1 MNQIYKIIGLGA
13 VDFSLKMAIITLTT
27 DMGLNDHYVAS
38 LKGSILKS
46 IKDINIIDISH
57 SVKPFDITEAA
68 YLLASCFKDF
78 PDNTVHV
85 IGVDSEPIVNFSGSE
100 GSFPSILIYKKQ
112 YFISNDNGFFGS
124 FLKEEE
130 PDSFWRIE
138 DILSNQK
145 LFKFPTKNLL
155 LTAGISLLE
164 GKKIETIASPFKVYK
179 KAFSPIAII
188 EKNLIKGYIIHIDNY
203 GNAITNI
210 HQSFF
215 ARFEKE
221 TSFTIYFKKK
231 DYFINEISHSYNE
244 VPQGEKVALFNEND
258 YLEIAINR
266 GANENGGG
274 AQKLFGLNKNDIIR
288 IEFTPQGSRETIDS
302 FFT

>member
-1 MNQIYKIIGLGA
+1 
-13 VDFSLKMAIITLTT
+13 MAIITLTT

-38 LKGSILKS
+38 LKGYILKS
-46 IKDINIIDISH
+46 TKDIHIIDISH
-57 SVKPFDITEAA
+57 SVKPFNIAEAA
-68 YLLASCFKDF
+68 YLLSSCLKDF
-78 PDNTVHV
+78 PDNTVHI
-85 IGVDSEPIVNFSGSE
+85 IGVDSEPIVNFSGSD

-124 FLKEEE
+124 LLKEEK

-138 DILSNQK
+138 DILSNEK
-145 LFKFPTKNLL
+145 IFKFPTKNLL
-155 LTAGISLLE
+155 LTAGLSLLE
-164 GKKIETIASPFKVYK
+164 GKKIESIASPFKVYK

-210 HQSFF
+210 HESFF
-215 ARFEKE
+215 ARFGKE

-266 GANENGGG
+266 GANEGAGG
-274 AQKLFGLNKNDIIR
+274 AQKLLGFNLNDIIR